1 MKKQLLTTL
10 TATSIA
16 FFSATSYAEVTA
28 NAAVSSNYLWRGVT
42 QTSDNAQVSGGID
55 YSHES
60 GFYAGTWASNVDFGG
75 DKPGYELDFYAG
87 FAGEMGEFGYD
98 VGYVYYAYPDA
109 VDSIDFGELYGAL
122 SWNWLEGKVS
132 YMSNA
137 QSSASSEEDL
147 LYVELNATFEI
158 LKETELTLHIGNSM
172 GDTVTEWFGEDDS
185 YIDYGVSIAKGGFT
199 FGVAQTD
206 LDADDDL
213 KVYVGFAMDFELQ

>member
-10 TATSIA
+10 IATSIA

-55 YSHES
+55 YNHES

-213 KVYVGFAMDFELQ
+213 KVYVGFAMDFEL

>member
-16 FFSATSYAEVTA
+16 FFSAASYAEVTA
-28 NAAVSSNYLWRGVT
+28 NAAASSNYLWRGVT

-75 DKPGYELDFYAG
+75 DKPGYELDLYAG
-87 FAGEMGEFGYD
+87 FAGDMGEFGYD

-132 YMSNA
+132 YLSNA
-137 QSSASSEEDL
+137 QSGATSEEDMIYL
-147 LYVELNATFEI
+147 ELNATFEV
-158 LKETELTLHIGNSM
+158 LNETELTFHIGNSM
-172 GDTVTEWFGEDDS
+172 GDTVAEWYGEDDS

-213 KVYVGFAMDFELQ
+213 KVYVGFAMDFEL

>member
-16 FFSATSYAEVTA
+16 FFSAASYAEVTA
-28 NAAVSSNYLWRGVT
+28 NAAASSNYLWRGVT

-132 YMSNA
+132 YLSNA
-137 QSSASSEEDL
+137 QSGASSEEDL

>member
-213 KVYVGFAMDFELQ
+213 KVYVGFAMDFEL